1 MYPYP
6 TPGNSSAEIKYR
18 QDRIRDAFRAGTS
31 RGTASRRHHHL
42 PGRKSR
48 QDV

>member
-31 RGTASRRHHHL
+31 RGTASRRHHL
-42 PGRKSR
+42 PRRKSWH
-48 QDV
+48 DV